1 MQKTK
6 KRRAR
11 TLCDEG
17 PQPNNSIAAARDKIA
32 PVRRETDDPNMPLV
46 ALEVLDVHEPVK
58 VLTVLVVCRNLYEI
72 MRAPISC

>member
-1 MQKTK
+1 
-6 KRRAR
+6 
-11 TLCDEG
+11 
-17 PQPNNSIAAARDKIA
+17 
-32 PVRRETDDPNMPLV
+32 MPLV